1 MQRDINQPNTV
12 LVRILPSC
20 SGLESFPSPQRQLKG
35 MIVPTGR
42 SLIDIA
48 EYIIWT
54 AKAKIYL
61 LVFFAIFIF
70 LTTFTLTVMTGSRFF
85 TFLLVC
91 CLKLLLDLRM
101 KLALFA
107 LGNEEFDDSVDPV
120 QAVDK
125 REKAD
130 KEDHAGA

>member
-1 MQRDINQPNTV
+1 
-12 LVRILPSC
+12 
-20 SGLESFPSPQRQLKG
+20 

-61 LVFFAIFIF
+61 LVFFAVFIF